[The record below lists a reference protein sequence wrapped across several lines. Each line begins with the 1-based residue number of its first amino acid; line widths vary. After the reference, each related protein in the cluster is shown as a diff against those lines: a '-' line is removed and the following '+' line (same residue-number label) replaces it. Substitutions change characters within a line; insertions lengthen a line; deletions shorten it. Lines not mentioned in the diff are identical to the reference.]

1 MFLNMNEWRISK
13 WFWPLND
20 SYTHPPCRWLFSWIP
35 YYRDLSS
42 CFTNSYCQTQLLSV
56 CVCVHVWVCLCMS
69 MCVFVYMHAWMCVC
83 VCVWRPTHNGLYWC
97 NDGERERFPFLPTS
111 WWLCME
117 VPGGRQFIMSPSP
130 GLSLGE
136 QAGTCVHELPPLP
149 PSAGSQC
156 VKPTSRGEKWLCYSI
171 SASYQ

>member
-1 MFLNMNEWRISK
+1 MNEVFLNDFGLWMIATHIHPVVGYLAEYHITEIFTLVSPTAIVK
-13 WFWPLND
+13 LNFFFCVCVCLCTCV
-20 SYTHPPCRWLFSWIP
+20 SLFVHE
-35 YYRDLSS
+35 Y
-42 CFTNSYCQTQLLSV
+42 V
-56 CVCVHVWVCLCMS
+56 CVCVHACMN
-69 MCVFVYMHAWMCVC
+69 MR
-83 VCVWRPTHNGLYWC
+83 VCVWRPTHNGLNWC